1 MFELSC
7 AGVGWTA
14 ATMVK
19 LTRMIL
25 QIVRIEVLRIDS
37 FASIAAL
44 PFESLQIHTRKSFA
58 NRFEN
63 PL

>member
-1 MFELSC
+1 
-7 AGVGWTA
+7 
-14 ATMVK
+14 MVK

-44 PFESLQIHTRKSFA
+44 PFESLQIHTRKFFA